1 MRKGK
6 SDSRTLQNTFKSLE
20 NSSLLLKIDKKKHT
34 TTYVVPLIS
43 TTKGFTDLY
52 MSLNVFE
59 DRSLLV
65 LADC

>member
-34 TTYVVPLIS
+34 TTYVA

-52 MSLNVFE
+52 MSLNV
-59 DRSLLV
+59 
-65 LADC
+65 

>member
-52 MSLNVFE
+52 MSLNV
-59 DRSLLV
+59 
-65 LADC
+65 